1 MKIGNVKEKTLKEV
15 NDIWIMDALEWA
27 QLFFG

>member
-15 NDIWIMDALEWA
+15 NDIWIMDVPGWA
-27 QLFFG
+27 QLLFG